1 MIPHNSLDSRG
12 VGVHAQR
19 ILPPSAA
26 CENKWVRPLMRRLR
40 ILALCLIVN
49 AGRVEAAEVPRPV
62 VIRDCSVLDVAK
74 GEMLP
79 GRTVVL
85 ADGKIRAVGTPE
97 APVETPPGSLTI
109 DAKGKYLIPGLID
122 AHVHLVLVLTSA
134 HITGDEVLPLFL
146 AAGVTSIRDAGDE
159 VVPETLIA
167 RFAAEHPE
175 SCPRVFTCSP
185 LIDQD
190 PPVHRFESPAMIFGR
205 ALTDPAKV
213 PAFVEDMAAW
223 GVNSLK
229 IYVGVPRPIG
239 RLLISE
245 GHKRGLKVIGHL
257 GNYSAQ
263 EAVAD
268 GIDVLEHIWGVW
280 NFIIPAE
287 ERNKPGFP
295 ASLDLHGPPAK
306 ALIAE
311 IVRHGTMVDPTLTVF
326 RSMLLLN
333 DLPEVHGHSDNR
345 LMPARLIRFWKKDAA
360 RINLRPETL
369 PRRRDELAKYQ
380 ELTGILQRAG
390 VPLLAGTDA
399 PEPYCPPGGSLHQ
412 ELELLVGSGL
422 SPAEA
427 IRCATFNNARA
438 LGRDAQLGTVEPGK
452 LADLVLLDAN
462 PLERITN
469 TRAIAR
475 VFRGG
480 LAVDPAQ
487 ILKLAPKE

>member
-1 MIPHNSLDSRG
+1 
-12 VGVHAQR
+12 
-19 ILPPSAA
+19 
-26 CENKWVRPLMRRLR
+26 MRRLR
-40 ILALCLIVN
+40 ILTLCLIVN
-49 AGRVEAAEVPRPV
+49 AGRAEAAEIPRPV
-62 VIRDCSVLDVAK
+62 VIHDCSVLDVVK
-74 GEMLP
+74 GKMLA

-97 APVETPPGSLTI
+97 APVETPPGALAVE
-109 DAKGKYLIPGLID
+109 AKGKYLIPGLID

-146 AAGVTSIRDAGDE
+146 AAGVTSVRDAGDE

-175 SCPRVFTCSP
+175 SSPRVFTCSP

-190 PPVHRFESPAMIFGR
+190 PPFHNFESPAMIFGR

-213 PAFVEDMAAW
+213 PAFVEDMADW
-223 GVNSLK
+223 GVTSLK
-229 IYVGVPRPIG
+229 IYVGVPRSIG
-239 RLLISE
+239 RLVISE
-245 GHKRGLKVIGHL
+245 GHKHGLKVIGHL

-263 EAVAD
+263 DAVAD

-280 NFIIPAE
+280 NFIIPVE
-287 ERNKPGFP
+287 ERSKPGFP
-295 ASLDLHGPPAK
+295 STFDLHNPQAK

-311 IVRHGTMVDPTLTVF
+311 IKMHGTTVDPTLTVF
-326 RSMLLLN
+326 RNMLLLN
-333 DLPEVHGHSDNR
+333 DLAEVHGHPDNR
-345 LMPARLIRFWKKDAA
+345 PMPARLLRFWKKDAA
-360 RINLRPETL
+360 RINLHPETL
-369 PRRRDELAKYQ
+369 ARRRAEFAKYQ
-380 ELTGILQRAG
+380 ELTGILHRAG

-412 ELELLVGSGL
+412 ELELLVGAGL

-427 IRCATFNNARA
+427 IRCATLNNARA
-438 LGRDAQLGTVEPGK
+438 LGRDDQLGTVEPGK

-462 PLERITN
+462 PLERIGN
-469 TRAIAR
+469 TRTIIK

-487 ILKLAPKE
+487 ILKRVSKE